1 MTKWILILNLFFV
14 LPAFAQTEEKNIAT
28 ADSIISFETMHVHFD
43 KDIYLPGETIW
54 FKAYL
59 YNVNEISFAA
69 TNFYAA
75 IYDDKGKLLQ
85 QKQYPIIEGSCN
97 GDFEIPDTIEY
108 SRLQFRAFTKAM
120 IEEDSNNVYQRPI
133 KVYQKNNADSSIE
146 VKQKLLHFFVEGGQ
160 AIAELQNFF
169 GFKAMYADGT
179 AAILKGEIIE
189 VETGKAVDTFATDSS
204 GMGKLMLIPR
214 PRISYKAVWEDDNG
228 IEQEVPL
235 PAIKRFGVSFH
246 AEVNGKE
253 LKYSL
258 ARNKTNDSLSL
269 LHILA
274 QIGKY
279 NIYKADLVLPNEME
293 LATAKF
299 PLDSLSTGLMQ
310 LTLFDKEW
318 NKLQERLIFITADD
332 NAGQVTVTRDTMN
345 NVPKGRNI
353 LSIRLSDTLFTN
365 LSVSIADINFYDQA
379 NLHSIRQDLLL
390 NTRLAA
396 LTQNSDAL
404 LQSKDRNAIDFVLL
418 SHQWRKFD
426 WKKAIDKKEIKPA
439 LADNYISL
447 GIEYKEKN
455 LTLPANDGLNLI
467 ISNNGMGKQFYNVKP
482 AGATT
487 FKKSDLVFFDSA
499 KVAYQMDINKTL
511 VNYLTIKRE
520 DTLPIPQLINALPDE
535 MHFTRS
541 KVSLQ
546 NNRYEDF
553 YTTAHTKFNDLQTIK
568 GVVIK
573 SKYKGNQITER
584 INELDKFYTSG
595 MFSGTTRGFQL
606 NVIDDT
612 FGVATNRDIKDYMR
626 FRLPGLN
633 LRDNKFGERRTMI
646 VPRNGTNAVIDTIF
660 LTRIFIN
667 EVDVTPEP
675 IPSPSGPIS
684 PGDPMESLNMNDI
697 AYIKYIP
704 GIVIGAGFNTSTG
717 AIFIYTKTGREKGP
731 PAKGLPFVY
740 IKGYNSPRE
749 FAGPNYSDKAQ
760 LKQPDFRTTLYW
772 NPYVILDKTTNTFK
786 IEYFNNDVSKKLLLK
801 IEGVNAA
808 GKLIYVEKI
817 LE

>member
-1 MTKWILILNLFFV
+1 MVKWIVIVNLFFV
-14 LPAFAQTEEKNIAT
+14 LPAYAQTEEKNSVT

-59 YNVNEISFAA
+59 YSIDEVSYAA

-75 IYDDKGKLLQ
+75 IYDDKGKLIQ

-108 SRLQFRAFTKAM
+108 SRIQFRAFTKTM
-120 IEEDSNNVYQRPI
+120 IAEDTNNVYQRVV
-133 KVYQKNNADSSIE
+133 KVYQKNNRNSNPA
-146 VKQKLLHFFVEGGQ
+146 VKQKSLQVFAEGGQ
-160 AIAELQNFF
+160 AVAELQNFF
-169 GFKAMYADGT
+169 GFKAMYADGA
-179 AAILKGEIIE
+179 AAIIKGEIIE
-189 VETGKAVDTFATDSS
+189 VETGKAIDSFFTDST
-204 GMGKLMLIPR
+204 GMGKLLLIPR

-228 IEQEVPL
+228 IEQELAL

-246 AEVNGKE
+246 AEVVGRE
-253 LKYSL
+253 LQYTL

-269 LHILA
+269 LHIVA
-274 QIGKY
+274 QMGNYKV
-279 NIYKADLVLPNEME
+279 YKADLVLPNEME
-293 LATAKF
+293 LSTAKF
-299 PLDSLSTGLMQ
+299 PVDSLSTGLMQ
-310 LTLFDKEW
+310 LTLFDKGW
-318 NKLQERLIFITADD
+318 NKLQERLIFINTDD
-332 NAGQVTVTRDTMN
+332 NSGQVTVTCDT
-345 NVPKGRNI
+345 VSILPKGKNI

-365 LSVSIADINFYDQA
+365 LSVSIADVNFYDQA
-379 NLHSIRQDLLL
+379 NTHSIRQDLLL
-390 NTRLAA
+390 NTRLKS
-396 LTQNSDAL
+396 LTQNTDAL
-404 LQSKDRNAIDFVLL
+404 LQSEDRNAIDLVLL

-439 LADNYISL
+439 LSDHYISL
-447 GIEYKEKN
+447 GVEYKEKN
-455 LTLPANDGLNLI
+455 LTLPANDGLNLF

-482 AGATT
+482 AGPAT

-499 KVAYQMDINKTL
+499 KVAYQMDINKAV

-520 DTLPIPQLINALPDE
+520 DTMPVPQLISALPAE
-535 MHFTRS
+535 IYAATVKAAS
-541 KVSLQ
+541 Q
-546 NNRYEDF
+546 NNSYENF
-553 YTTAHTKFNDLQTIK
+553 YSTAHTKFNDLQTIK

-573 SKYKGNQITER
+573 SKYKGNPITER

-612 FGVATNRDIKDYMR
+612 FGVAANRDIKDYLR

-633 LRDNKFGERRTMI
+633 LRDNKFGEKRTMI

-675 IPSPSGPIS
+675 IPTPSGPIS
-684 PGDPMESLNMNDI
+684 PGDPMELLNLADI
-697 AYIKYIP
+697 AYVKYIP

-731 PAKGLPFVY
+731 PVKGLPFVY

-749 FAGPNYSDKAQ
+749 FTGPDYSDKTQ

-772 NPYVILDKTTNTFK
+772 NPYVILDKTTRTFK
-786 IEYFNNDVSKKLLLK
+786 IDYYNNDVSKKLLLK

-808 GKLIYVEKI
+808 GKLVSVEKI
-817 LE
+817 LD